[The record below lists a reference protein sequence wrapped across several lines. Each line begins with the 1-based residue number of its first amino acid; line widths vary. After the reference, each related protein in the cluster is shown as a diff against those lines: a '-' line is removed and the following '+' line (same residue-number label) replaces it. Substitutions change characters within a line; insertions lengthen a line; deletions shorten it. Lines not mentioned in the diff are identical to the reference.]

1 MASNQNFA
9 RRRLDG
15 LEENVLLDGNE
26 EVVNWVVEIDYVTKK
41 RKKRG

>member
-1 MASNQNFA
+1 
-9 RRRLDG
+9 LDG